1 MRYHCLGGGSKNVKK
16 ILLAI
21 VTMYPLATICPVAM
35 RAQDIKLDVKPGLWE
50 NTTTSQISGLQ
61 MPANMPQLTPDQL
74 SKMPPDARAR
84 VEAMMKGGPGA
95 PQTNTSKVCLTS
107 QQLSG
112 PMFPKMDK
120 SCAYKLTGS
129 SSSSQNIHV
138 ECAIGSNKTSGDLTF
153 NRVDSEHLKGD
164 MLMKATGDS
173 STNGSVGQ
181 NMTIKLNFSNK
192 WLSSDCG
199 DVKPASSEK

>member
-1 MRYHCLGGGSKNVKK
+1 VKK
-16 ILLAI
+16 ILFAI
-21 VTMYPLATICPVAM
+21 VTMYPGAMMCPVAM
-35 RAQDIKLDVKPGLWE
+35 WAQDIKLDIKPGLWE
-50 NTTTSQISGLQ
+50 NTTTSQMSGVS
-61 MPANMPQLTPDQL
+61 MPTNMPQISPDQL
-74 SKMPPDARAR
+74 AKMPPETRAR

-95 PQTNTSKVCLTS
+95 PQTNTMKACITS

-112 PMFPKMDK
+112 PMFPNTDK
-120 SCAYKLTGS
+120 SCTYKLTGS

-138 ECAIGSNKTSGDLTF
+138 ECTRGNTKTSGDLAL

-164 MLMKATGDS
+164 MLMKTTGDS
-173 STNGSVGQ
+173 STSGSAGQ